1 MDPRSQSNYKGAM
14 MDCKKCVTHNGRS
27 QVDHECF
34 RDFPNPELVSSSE
47 KTMSLSSEQ
56 SDERLDLKTNHNS
69 VICQARSQKFCK
81 VVDIDS
87 TNRLYIPCHTIP
99 YLS

>member
-56 SDERLDLKTNHNS
+56 SDERLDLKTITKSLPKEFLRCS
-69 VICQARSQKFCK
+69 VNKSK
-81 VVDIDS
+81 S
-87 TNRLYIPCHTIP
+87 E
-99 YLS
+99 

>member
-56 SDERLDLKTNHNS
+56 SDESLDLKTM
-69 VICQARSQKFCK
+69 QKASNVTRTGLF
-81 VVDIDS
+81 
-87 TNRLYIPCHTIP
+87 LYTS
-99 YLS
+99 Y

>member
-27 QVDHECF
+27 LVDHECF

-47 KTMSLSSEQ
+47 KTMSLFIMCYKNEGYGFESLYEKFQCVSSTEEQ
-56 SDERLDLKTNHNS
+56 G
-69 VICQARSQKFCK
+69 
-81 VVDIDS
+81 
-87 TNRLYIPCHTIP
+87 IPV
-99 YLS
+99 LQ